1 MTPPHIRLNSRG
13 AALAASTA
21 ILATGLGGLAVA
33 QLRSPSQPTN
43 VVAITVDRVDPAQP
57 LEPAPSSTSSIRL
70 SAVAANNIANV
81 PALVGAPWL
90 FPGDSSPRITAVA
103 ARPSL
108 AFPAGTT
115 YGDALQQLHMSV
127 AQTGSLPPAAK
138 LGPPLEEGKV
148 LIRATATTGVIIDLR
163 APWGFD
169 PDTGAI
175 ATPTFSLPGD
185 WTPQRVETAIRTARE
200 AGSVLPEGAF
210 IEAPV
215 LPECEIEGSGSSC

>member
-1 MTPPHIRLNSRG
+1 MSPPLIRLNSRRVV
-13 AALAASTA
+13 LAASTA
-21 ILATGLGGLAVA
+21 FLATGLGGLAVA

-57 LEPAPSSTSSIRL
+57 LEPEPSSSSIRL

-90 FPGDSSPRITAVA
+90 FPGDSSPRITAAA

-115 YGDALQQLHMSV
+115 YGDALQQLYMSV

-138 LGPPLEEGKV
+138 LGPPLREGKV

-185 WTPQRVETAIRTARE
+185 WTPQRVETAIRAARE